1 MPLLPLTPASALPAE
16 PSASLEAQA
25 AFLLG
30 AVASP
35 LPSPEGLSSEGTIE
49 AAAAELP
56 REEPEPAAP
65 LPVFVV
71 YVVQEGDT
79 IGGLAAAHGLSP
91 SSIVWSNPSLESAD
105 SLSPGQE
112 LRIPPADGIVYDV
125 ASGDTLSDI
134 AARFSVD
141 VQAIIDFAGN
151 GLSEGDAIAEGQTI
165 FVPNGTM
172 PDPVAT
178 PEPGPL
184 PEPERVPEPPAP
196 EPVATPLPVAPSGD
210 PSELG
215 ARAADLA
222 RSRIGSPYVAG
233 GAGPSAFDCSG
244 LVYWVY
250 RQLGV
255 PVPRTSWEQYSWAT
269 PVDPSQMQPGD
280 IVFFTNT
287 WSGGVSHV
295 GIYAGGGMV
304 VMAVDE
310 GDIVREVALAEGY
323 WSAHFAGAG
332 RPP

>member
-1 MPLLPLTPASALPAE
+1 MLPLTAASTLPAE
-16 PSASLEAQA
+16 SSASLEAQA
-25 AFLLG
+25 AFLL

-35 LPSPEGLSSEGTIE
+35 LPSPEAVSGDGSME
-49 AAAAELP
+49 AAAVLP
-56 REEPEPAAP
+56 LAPPEPVAP
-65 LPVFVV
+65 PPTYSVHVV
-71 YVVQEGDT
+71 EEGDT
-79 IGGLAAAHGLSP
+79 IGGLAAAYGISV
-91 SSIVWSNPSLESAD
+91 SSILWSNPSLKSAD

-125 ASGDTLSDI
+125 APGDTLGDI
-134 AARFSVD
+134 AARFGVD
-141 VQAIIDFAGN
+141 VQAIVGFAGN
-151 GLSEGDAIAEGQTI
+151 GLSDGDAIAEGQTI
-165 FVPNGTM
+165 FVPGGTM

-178 PEPGPL
+178 PEPAPL
-184 PEPERVPEPPAP
+184 PGPERVPEPPAP
-196 EPVATPLPVAPSGD
+196 APLATPLPAAPSGGSSD
-210 PSELG
+210 LG

-222 RSRIGSPYVAG
+222 RSRIGSSYVAG
-233 GAGPSAFDCSG
+233 GAGPNAFDCSG

-255 PVPRTSWEQYSWAT
+255 PVPRTSWEQHSWAA
-269 PVDPSQMQPGD
+269 PVEPSQMQPGD
-280 IVFFTNT
+280 IIFFSNT

-310 GDIVREVALAEGY
+310 GDIVREVALAEAY